1 MFSEA
6 QRFMRRQTSS
16 EGFTADPITR
26 EKLHVRTLKYSHS
39 AGAAPEGMSRH
50 VGLLLSRTDFPS
62 EATSAKTI
70 SARFERG
77 YRARHSSTHAAA
89 RGVRR

>member
-26 EKLHVRTLKYSHS
+26 EKLHVRTLN
-39 AGAAPEGMSRH
+39 
-50 VGLLLSRTDFPS
+50 FS
-62 EATSAKTI
+62 EVQPF
-70 SARFERG
+70 RRG
-77 YRARHSSTHAAA
+77 GS
-89 RGVRR
+89 